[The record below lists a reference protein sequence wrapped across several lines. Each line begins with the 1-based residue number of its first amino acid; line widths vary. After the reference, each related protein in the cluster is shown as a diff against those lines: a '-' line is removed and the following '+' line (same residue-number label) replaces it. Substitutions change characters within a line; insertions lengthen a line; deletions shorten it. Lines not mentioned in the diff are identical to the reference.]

1 MDRVRT
7 FTQNDIPQVA
17 ELYQRV
23 FCGAVKSP
31 LKPLAAYFDE
41 VFFQNPWY
49 DRNLSSLVYERDER
63 NIVGFLGVIPRRLV
77 MKGRS
82 LRVAVSTQLMV
93 ENNNRNSLAGLKLLQ
108 AFFSGPQDLSLT
120 DGANESSRRIWKT
133 LGGVEIPIYSICW
146 TRTLRPSRDAVD
158 ALGKKQSL
166 LQIFAVGYKSSCRIK
181 DSINSRIPH
190 SRLSHSAL
198 HLSEADLDIRTLLD
212 NLPRLSRAVSL
223 RPEYDHVLFEWL
235 LGVAE
240 KKKKHG
246 PLLKRVLRNAEGK
259 VEGWYVY
266 YLNVGGTSQ
275 VLQLVTSPQ
284 SFSTVLEHLFSSVLR
299 QGSTAV
305 SGRLEP
311 QYLHEFSRQHCRFS
325 AGSAVLVHTRDQELL
340 KAICTGDT
348 FLSRLD
354 GEWWTCFN
362 EFVGNRYRAN
372 GYA

>member
-1 MDRVRT
+1 MDRTRA

-17 ELYQRV
+17 ELHQKV
-23 FCGAVKSP
+23 FGGGVQSP
-31 LKPLAAYFDE
+31 LEPLSSYLNE
-41 VFFQNPWY
+41 VFFQNPWH
-49 DRNLSSLVYERDER
+49 DRSLSSLVHERDEG

-82 LRVAVSTQLMV
+82 LRVAVSTQFMV
-93 ENNNRNSLAGLKLLQ
+93 ENSNRNRLASLKLLQ
-108 AFFSGPQDLSLT
+108 AFFSGPQDLSFA

-133 LGGVEIPIYSICW
+133 LGGAEIPIYSICW
-146 TRTLRPSRDAVD
+146 TRTLRPRMP
-158 ALGKKQSL
+158 Q
-166 LQIFAVGYKSSCRIK
+166 
-181 DSINSRIPH
+181 

-198 HLSEADLDIRTLLD
+198 HLSEDDLDITTLLD

-223 RPEYDHVLFEWL
+223 RPEYDHVLLEWL
-235 LGVAE
+235 LGVA
-240 KKKKHG
+240 KKKRKHG
-246 PLLKRVLRNAEGK
+246 PLLKRVLRNAEGE

-284 SFSTVLEHLFSSVLR
+284 SFSTVLEHLFSSVWR

-325 AGSAVLVHTRDQELL
+325 AGSAVLVQTRDQELL
-340 KAICTGDT
+340 EAIYKGDAV
-348 FLSRLD
+348 LSRLD
-354 GEWWTCFN
+354 GEWWNCFN
-362 EFVGNRYRAN
+362 EFIGKR
-372 GYA
+372 

>member
-1 MDRVRT
+1 MDRVRA
-7 FTQNDIPQVA
+7 FTQNDIPQIA

-23 FCGAVKSP
+23 FGGGVKSP
-31 LKPLAAYFDE
+31 LEPLAAYFDE
-41 VFFQNPWY
+41 VFFQNPWH
-49 DRNLSSLVYERDER
+49 DRSLSSLVYERDER

-77 MKGRS
+77 MKGRP
-82 LRVAVSTQLMV
+82 LRVAVSTQFMV
-93 ENNNRNSLAGLKLLQ
+93 ENSNRNRLAGLKLLQ

-146 TRTLRPSRDAVD
+146 TRTLRPSRYAVD
-158 ALGKKQSL
+158 ALGKKQNPL
-166 LQIFAVGYKSSCRIK
+166 RVFAVGCTLFRWIV
-181 DSINSRIPH
+181 DSINPRIPR
-190 SRLSHSAL
+190 SRLSHSA
-198 HLSEADLDIRTLLD
+198 HRYSEDDLDITTPLD
-212 NLPRLSRAVSL
+212 NLPRLSRGVSL
-223 RPEYDHVLFEWL
+223 RPEYDHVLLEWL
-235 LGVAE
+235 LGVA
-240 KKKKHG
+240 KKKKTHG
-246 PLLKRVLRNAEGK
+246 PLLKRVLRNDEGE

-284 SFSTVLEHLFSSVLR
+284 SFSAVLEHLFSSVWR

-311 QYLHEFSRQHCRFS
+311 QYLHEFSRQHCQFS

-340 KAICTGDT
+340 KAICTGDA

-362 EFVGNRYRAN
+362 EFVGKRYRAK